1 MQAHADDERVVWDS
15 HFIDTN
21 FLPVTVG
28 WPESGAWD
36 HVCDEHEHRSPLRLQ
51 GGDARMVILE
61 TNDGDSMT
69 VTATKLNASFHCSFS
84 TVTVFKQKT
93 SNIASRTQV
102 QLLYVQPFQLI

>member
-36 HVCDEHEHRSPLRLQ
+36 HACDEHEHRSPLRLQ

-69 VTATKLNASFHCSFS
+69 VTATKLNTSFHCPSS
-84 TVTVFKQKT
+84 TVTFFTQKRRRVVPKLQF
-93 SNIASRTQV
+93 NVLMQR
-102 QLLYVQPFQLI
+102 FQLI